1 MRFEN
6 VGSRR
11 SRICDS
17 AAGRQSVDDSAGTAG
32 SDAGLTSPDEAL
44 VGRAPMDRGTPN
56 ERCQGRRFVCVGTTA
71 RTHSTLLRAG
81 CDAPYL
87 FANADVSD
95 HNWPF
100 LARGLVALEQNSC
113 RGSPESF
120 RGCERGNA
128 GHPPSPGFG
137 VAGTPVRLSLRAG
150 SATTVKTKSRHA
162 F

>member
-1 MRFEN
+1 
-6 VGSRR
+6 
-11 SRICDS
+11 
-17 AAGRQSVDDSAGTAG
+17 
-32 SDAGLTSPDEAL
+32 
-44 VGRAPMDRGTPN
+44 MDRGTPN
-56 ERCQGRRFVCVGTTA
+56 ERSQGRRFVCVGTTA

-87 FANADVSD
+87 FGNADVSD

-137 VAGTPVRLSLRAG
+137 VAGTP
-150 SATTVKTKSRHA
+150 ATTVKTKSRHA
-162 F
+162 VKRDGSLQDAAVWEQQQKAYLSWKTALPTTVPLILMSTR